1 MLKYVTDTTKKKKVA
16 ISSKHVVAVFEIP
29 DGEHEGKTGINM
41 VNGSI
46 IVEESDI
53 EVVAMFN
60 EGLQ

>member
-1 MLKYVTDTTKKKKVA
+1 MLKYVTDTSSKKKVA
-16 ISSKHVVAVFEIP
+16 INSKHVVAVFEIP
-29 DGEHEGKTGINM
+29 EGENAGKTGINM

-46 IVEESDI
+46 VVDETDF